1 MKLCFNQATTL
12 ENSNLAKDL
21 ELCEKLGYDYI
32 EIRTMDK
39 LPEYLKDHSIEDLIE
54 FFNTHHIKPLAFNA
68 LVFFNNR
75 DEAGHQEI
83 IKEFKEMMEAG
94 KKLGVQ
100 YVVAVPLVTEAKILK
115 QDIKNSC
122 VEVLTELSDIAKPYG
137 IKIAMEF
144 VGHPQ
149 CTVNTFDQAYDIVET
164 VNRENVGLVLDCFH
178 FHAMG
183 SKMGDLKN
191 ADGSKIFILHMDDTE
206 DFPIG
211 FLTDEDRVWPGLG
224 AIDLDGIL
232 STLKEI
238 GFSDVASVELFR
250 PEYYQLDAEEVIKKA
265 KETTVKAVSKHFEF
279 DTVKVGQSS

>member
-12 ENSNLAKDL
+12 ENSNLVKDL
-21 ELCEKLGYDYI
+21 EYCNKHGYDYI

-39 LPEYLKDHSIEDLIE
+39 FPEYLQEKSLDELAE

-75 DEAGHQEI
+75 DEAGYKEI
-83 IKEFKEMMEAG
+83 INEFKGMMEAA
-94 KKLGVQ
+94 KKLGVK
-100 YVVAVPLVTEAKILK
+100 YVVAVPLVTEQKLLK
-115 QDIKNSC
+115 QDIKKSC
-122 VEVLTELSDIAKPYG
+122 VEVLTELSDIAEPYG
-137 IKIAMEF
+137 VKIAVEF

-149 CTVNTFDQAYDIVET
+149 CTVNTFGQAYDIVEA

-183 SKMGDLKN
+183 SDLNDLKK
-191 ADGSKIFILHMDDTE
+191 ADGSKIFILHIDDTE

-224 AIDLDGIL
+224 AIDLDSIL

-238 GFSDVASVELFR
+238 GYSDVVSVELFR
-250 PEYYQLDAEEVIKKA
+250 PEYYQLDAEEAIKTA
-265 KETTVKAVSKHFEF
+265 KETTLKVVSKYY
-279 DTVKVGQSS
+279 DLQTV

>member
-12 ENSNLAKDL
+12 ENSNLIKDL
-21 ELCEKLGYDYI
+21 EYCDKHGYDYI

-39 LPEYLKDHSIEDLIE
+39 LPEYLKEKSLDELAE

-75 DEAGHQEI
+75 DEAGYKEI
-83 IKEFKEMMEAG
+83 INEFKEMMETA
-94 KKLGVQ
+94 KKLGVK
-100 YVVAVPLVTEAKILK
+100 YVVAVPLVTEQKILK
-115 QDIKNSC
+115 QDIKKSC
-122 VEVLTELSDIAKPYG
+122 VEVLTALSDIAQPYG
-137 IKIAMEF
+137 VKIAVEF

-149 CTVNTFDQAYDIVET
+149 CTVNTFGQAYDIVET

-183 SKMGDLKN
+183 SDLNDLKK
-191 ADGSKIFILHMDDTE
+191 ADGSKIFIFHIDDTE

-224 AIDLDGIL
+224 AIDLDSIL

-238 GFSDVASVELFR
+238 GYSDVVSVELFR
-250 PEYYQLDAEEVIKKA
+250 PEYYKLDAEEAIKTA
-265 KETTVKAVSKHFEF
+265 KETTLKVVSKYYNLQ
-279 DTVKVGQSS
+279 TV